1 MLLPKKR
8 CTIFIITISFMW
20 TNAVDLVGDE
30 VGGNDPHV
38 EVRFFHL
45 WRIQNPPKRCIS
57 ENPFEEG
64 MIL

>member
-1 MLLPKKR
+1 MLLPKKEMYD
-8 CTIFIITISFMW
+8 FYHHHQLHVD
-20 TNAVDLVGDE
+20 AVDLVGDE

-38 EVRFFHL
+38 EVPFFHL
-45 WRIQNPPKRCIS
+45 WRPQNPPKRCIS

>member
-8 CTIFIITISFMW
+8 CTIFIIR
-20 TNAVDLVGDE
+20 NQLHVDAVDLVGDE

-45 WRIQNPPKRCIS
+45 
-57 ENPFEEG
+57 
-64 MIL
+64 